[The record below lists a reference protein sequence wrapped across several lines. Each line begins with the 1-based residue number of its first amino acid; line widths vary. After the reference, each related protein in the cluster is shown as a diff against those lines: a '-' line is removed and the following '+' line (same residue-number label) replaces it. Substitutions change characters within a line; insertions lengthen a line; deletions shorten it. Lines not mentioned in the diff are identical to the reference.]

1 MHTNLA
7 GNMGGY
13 DVTVIQIYLENGI
26 WQYLCNDAFA
36 LNYVFL
42 SQNYSSFSGACFA
55 FSASNSRSAARSCLL
70 VTAEISVTDDLP
82 SILICFSFFFS
93 VKRQDESVRRHSKH
107 TRRRLQ
113 LRRRC
118 YSYLCLT
125 VKAQQNLYNR
135 PSGMDFLHYSIR

>member
-13 DVTVIQIYLENGI
+13 DVTVIQLYLENGI

-82 SILICFSFFFS
+82 SILICFSFFFFG
-93 VKRQDESVRRHSKH
+93 EA
-107 TRRRLQ
+107 T
-113 LRRRC
+113 
-118 YSYLCLT
+118 
-125 VKAQQNLYNR
+125 
-135 PSGMDFLHYSIR
+135 G